1 MVVEAGEHERVGE
14 VIVRHLRGEGK
25 GPMDLPFRAYGL
37 RARVMLSGI
46 GADELCGGYTR
57 YQAAYE
63 KGGEECKE
71 SEKCCEREKCC
82 ENSEKSKACCESEKS
97 KACCESEKSKACC
110 ESEKSK
116 ACCESEKSYE
126 KNEESETHNPH
137 SLHDG
142 FLAAWK
148 EMNRDWSR
156 LWYRN
161 LVSMNTGNDD

>member
-37 RARVMLSGI
+37 RARVVLSGI

-71 SEKCCEREKCC
+71 SEKCCE
-82 ENSEKSKACCESEKS
+82 N
-97 KACCESEKSKACC
+97 SEKSKACC

>member
-1 MVVEAGEHERVGE
+1 MDFQIGCCYWFLSRGEGRAMVVEAGEHERVRE
-14 VIVRHLRGEGK
+14 VIVRHLRGEAK

-37 RARVMLSGI
+37 RARVVLSGI

-63 KGGEECKE
+63 KGGD
-71 SEKCCEREKCC
+71 SEKCCEV
-82 ENSEKSKACCESEKS
+82 SE
-97 KACCESEKSKACC
+97 